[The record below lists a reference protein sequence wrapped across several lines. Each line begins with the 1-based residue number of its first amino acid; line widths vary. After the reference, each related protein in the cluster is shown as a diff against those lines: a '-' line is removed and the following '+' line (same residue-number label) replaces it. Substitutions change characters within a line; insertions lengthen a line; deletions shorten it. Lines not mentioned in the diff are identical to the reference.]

1 MARGGT
7 GGPGRFIEDDDYR
20 SSFQED
26 LESTIDLSTWSMG
39 LDIEQLISDIRSQI
53 SHSATAEDVIQETV
67 RTEVLRNLKAHTGL
81 EVAGVYPASA
91 ERLRTVFEALLFP
104 GRVEAVASMV
114 ASHDSLPLGIT
125 QLGVA
130 IVGYGGMSGTFSQRL
145 FRKELSTGNEDP
157 VRDAMECMAER
168 HNRSGMGRRDLL
180 SMLARRGLRDY
191 CERAILLDKSQ
202 AEWRIGQGNPCS
214 RELLSGS
221 GYPRLL
227 MASLKMLSRLI
238 GGHKKFVFVPHA
250 MEERGYLTLGHS
262 LQAGEYAI
270 IRTLE
275 SDSAYFVKHWSY
287 PNEQIRNAALAF
299 VKKYCGD
306 ILIGLFRTSEHAPP
320 CLFFAHREHVHVAA
334 HIVMADSLI
343 HPRRG
348 FPMLLEV
355 ADSSCRGVFGTD
367 SFQGLVQDAYTR
379 AGGKYQYFNER
390 HSRRR
395 ET

>member
-7 GGPGRFIEDDDYR
+7 AGQGRFIGDDDYWDG
-20 SSFQED
+20 FNEN
-26 LESTIDLSTWSMG
+26 LESTLDLDTWSIG
-39 LDIEQLISDIRSQI
+39 LDIEKLISDIHAQVSG
-53 SHSATAEDVIQETV
+53 SATAEETIQATV
-67 RTEVLRNLKAHTGL
+67 RTGILRKLKEHTKL
-81 EVAGVYPASA
+81 DVAGVYPASE

-104 GRVEAVASMV
+104 GRVEAVTSSV

-125 QLGVA
+125 QLGAAV
-130 IVGYGGMSGTFSQRL
+130 VGYGGTSGTFSQRL
-145 FRKELSTGNEDP
+145 FRKELSTRDADP
-157 VRDAMECMAER
+157 VQAAMECMSER
-168 HNRSGMGRRDLL
+168 HERSGMGRRDNL

-191 CERAILLDKSQ
+191 AERAILLDKAQ
-202 AEWRIGQGNPCS
+202 AEWRVGQGNPCS

-227 MASLKMLSRLI
+227 KASLKLLRRLI
-238 GGHKKFVFVPHA
+238 GEHKKFVFVPHA
-250 MEERGYLTLGHS
+250 MEERGYLTLGHA

-275 SDSAYFVKHWSY
+275 SDSAYFAERWSY
-287 PNEQIRNAALAF
+287 PSEELRSEVLDF
-299 VKKYCGD
+299 VRGYCRD
-306 ILIGLFRTSEHAPP
+306 ILIGLFRSSANAPP

-348 FPMLLEV
+348 FPMLLDV

-379 AGGKYQYFNER
+379 AGGKYQYLNER
-390 HSRRR
+390 YGRQR
-395 ET
+395 ER

>member
-1 MARGGT
+1 MARGGA
-7 GGPGRFIEDDDYR
+7 GGSGRFIGDDDYR
-20 SSFQED
+20 SGFNEN
-26 LESTIDLSTWSMG
+26 LESTLDLDTWSIGMDVER
-39 LDIEQLISDIRSQI
+39 LVTDIRANV
-53 SHSATAEDVIQETV
+53 SHSSTAEETLHAAV
-67 RTEVLRNLKAHTGL
+67 RTNVLGKLKEHTHL
-81 EVAGVYPASA
+81 PEAGVYPA
-91 ERLRTVFEALLFP
+91 EENQLRTAFEALLFP
-104 GRVEAVASMV
+104 GRVEAVASIV

-130 IVGYGGMSGTFSQRL
+130 VVGYGGTSGTFSQRL

-157 VRDAMECMAER
+157 LRDVMECMSER
-168 HNRSGMGRRDLL
+168 HERSGMGRRDVL

-191 CERAILLDKSQ
+191 AERAILLDKAQ
-202 AEWRIGQGNPCS
+202 AEWRIGLGNPCS
-214 RELLSGS
+214 REMLSGS

-227 MASLKMLSRLI
+227 TASLKLLSRLI

-250 MEERGYLTLGHS
+250 MEERGYLTLGHA
-262 LQAGEYAI
+262 LRAGEYAI

-275 SDSAYFVKHWSY
+275 SDSAYFVERWGY
-287 PNEQIRNAALAF
+287 PSEQIRAEVLAF
-299 VKKYCGD
+299 VRQYCRD
-306 ILIGLFRTSEHAPP
+306 ILIGLFRSSEHTPP
-320 CLFFAHREHVHVAA
+320 CLFFAHRKYVHIAA
-334 HIVMADSLI
+334 HIVLADSRI

-355 ADSSCRGVFGTD
+355 ADSSCRGVFGSD

-379 AGGKYQYFNER
+379 AGGNYQYFNER

>member
-7 GGPGRFIEDDDYR
+7 GGSGRFIGDDDYR
-20 SSFQED
+20 SSFKED
-26 LESTIDLSTWSMG
+26 LESTIDLSTWSSG
-39 LDIEQLISDIRSQI
+39 LDIEKLIADIQAQI
-53 SHSATAEDVIQETV
+53 SHSVTAEETIEATV
-67 RTEVLRNLKAHTGL
+67 RTEILLKLKEHTKL
-81 EVAGVYPASA
+81 DAAGVYPAS
-91 ERLRTVFEALLFP
+91 EEWLRTVFEALLFP
-104 GRVEAVASMV
+104 GRVEAVTSIV

-130 IVGYGGMSGTFSQRL
+130 VVGYGGTSGTFSQRL
-145 FRKELSTGNEDP
+145 FRKELSTTDEDP
-157 VRDAMECMAER
+157 VRVAMECMGER
-168 HNRSGMGRRDLL
+168 HERSGMGRRDML

-191 CERAILLDKSQ
+191 AERAILLDKAQ

-227 MASLKMLSRLI
+227 MHSLKMLSRLI
-238 GGHKKFVFVPHA
+238 GEHKKFVFVPHA
-250 MEERGYLTLGHS
+250 LEERGYLMLGHS
-262 LQAGEYAI
+262 LHAGEYAI

-275 SDSAYFVKHWSY
+275 SDSAYFVERWSY
-287 PNEQIRNAALAF
+287 PNEEIRDEVLAF
-299 VKKYCGD
+299 VRKYCRD
-306 ILIGLFRTSEHAPP
+306 IFIGLFRSSEHAPP
-320 CLFFAHREHVHVAA
+320 RLFFAHGEHVHVAA

-367 SFQGLVQDAYTR
+367 SFQGFVQDAHTR
-379 AGGKYQYFNER
+379 AGGKYQYFSER
-390 HSRRR
+390 HWR
-395 ET
+395 

>member
-1 MARGGT
+1 MARGGA
-7 GGPGRFIEDDDYR
+7 GNSGRFIGDDDYR
-20 SSFQED
+20 ASFHEN
-26 LESTIDLSTWSMG
+26 LESTIDLDTWSIG
-39 LDIEQLISDIRSQI
+39 LDIEKLIGNIRDQI
-53 SHSATAEDVIQETV
+53 SGSSTAEENIQATV
-67 RTEVLRNLKAHTGL
+67 RTQVLGKLKEVTRLD
-81 EVAGVYPASA
+81 VAGVYPASK
-91 ERLRTVFEALLFP
+91 EHLRTVFEALLFP
-104 GRVEAVASMV
+104 GRVEAVTSIV

-130 IVGYGGMSGTFSQRL
+130 VVGYGGTSGTFSQRL

-157 VRDAMECMAER
+157 VRDALECMRER
-168 HNRSGMGRRDLL
+168 HERAGMGRRDML

-191 CERAILLDKSQ
+191 SERAILLDKAQ

-221 GYPRLL
+221 GYPRL
-227 MASLKMLSRLI
+227 MSASLKLLGRLI
-238 GGHKKFVFVPHA
+238 GGHQKFVFVPHA
-250 MEERGYLTLGHS
+250 MEERGYLTLGHA
-262 LQAGEYAI
+262 LQEGEYAI

-275 SDSAYFVKHWSY
+275 SDSEYFVQRWSY
-287 PNEQIRNAALAF
+287 PSEEYREQALAF
-299 VKKYCGD
+299 VREFCRD
-306 ILIGLFRTSEHAPP
+306 ILIGLFRSSEHAPP
-320 CLFFAHREHVHVAA
+320 CLFFAHRKHVHIAA

-390 HSRRR
+390 YARRR
-395 ET
+395 EG

>member
-7 GGPGRFIEDDDYR
+7 GAPGRFIGDDDYR
-20 SSFQED
+20 SSFNED
-26 LESTIDLSTWSMG
+26 FESTINLSTWSLG
-39 LDIEQLISDIRSQI
+39 LDIERLVADIRAQI
-53 SHSATAEDVIQETV
+53 AHSATAEDTIQETV
-67 RTEVLRNLKAHTGL
+67 RTEVLRNLKAHTRL
-81 EVAGVYPASA
+81 DIAGVYPASE

-104 GRVEAVASMV
+104 GRVEAVTSVV

-130 IVGYGGMSGTFSQRL
+130 VVGYGGTSGTFSQRL

-157 VRDAMECMAER
+157 VGAALEVMGER
-168 HNRSGMGRRDLL
+168 HERSGMGRRDIL

-191 CERAILLDKSQ
+191 SERAILMDKAQ

-214 RELLSGS
+214 QGLLSGS

-227 MASLKMLSRLI
+227 LASLKMLRRLI
-238 GGHKKFVFVPHA
+238 GEHKKFVFVPHA
-250 MEERGYLTLGHS
+250 MEERGYLTLGHA
-262 LQAGEYAI
+262 LRAGEYAI

-275 SDSAYFVKHWSY
+275 SDSAYFVEGWRY
-287 PNEQIRNAALAF
+287 PTEDLRAEALKF
-299 VKKYCGD
+299 VRDYCGNVV
-306 ILIGLFRTSEHAPP
+306 IGLFRTSEHAPP
-320 CLFFAHREHVHVAA
+320 SLFFAHREHVHVAA

-343 HPRRG
+343 HPKRG

-355 ADSSCRGVFGTD
+355 ADSSCRGVFGSD

-390 HSRRR
+390 HARRR

>member
-7 GGPGRFIEDDDYR
+7 GGPGRFIGDDDYR
-20 SSFQED
+20 SSFNED
-26 LESTIDLSTWSMG
+26 LDATLDLDTWSMG
-39 LDIEQLISDIRSQI
+39 LDIERLIADIHSQI
-53 SHSATAEDVIQETV
+53 SHSSTAEEVIRETV
-67 RTEVLRNLKAHTGL
+67 RTQVLRKLQEVTKL
-81 EVAGVYPASA
+81 EDAGVYPASA
-91 ERLRTVFEALLFP
+91 ERLRTVFEALLFS

-130 IVGYGGMSGTFSQRL
+130 IVGYSGTSGTFSQRL

-157 VRDAMECMAER
+157 VQDALECMAER
-168 HNRSGMGRRDLL
+168 HERSGMGRRDRL

-191 CERAILLDKSQ
+191 AERAILLDKAQ

-227 MASLKMLSRLI
+227 TASLKMLSRLI
-238 GGHKKFVFVPHA
+238 GVHKKFVFVPHA
-250 MEERGYLTLGHS
+250 MEERGYLTLGHA
-262 LQAGEYAI
+262 LLPGEYAI

-275 SDSAYFVKHWSY
+275 SDSAYFVKQWSY
-287 PNEQIRNAALAF
+287 PSEEIRGEVLAF
-299 VKKYCGD
+299 VRKYCRD
-306 ILIGLFRTSEHAPP
+306 ILIGLFRSSEHAPP

-334 HIVMADSLI
+334 HIAMADSLI

-355 ADSSCRGVFGTD
+355 ADSSCRGVFGAD

-379 AGGKYQYFNER
+379 AGGKYQYVNER
-390 HSRRR
+390 QWRRR

>member
-7 GGPGRFIEDDDYR
+7 GGPGRFIGDEDYR
-20 SSFQED
+20 SSFKED
-26 LESTIDLSTWSMG
+26 LESTIDLDTWSMG
-39 LDIEQLISDIRSQI
+39 LDIEQLIADIQSQI
-53 SHSATAEDVIQETV
+53 SHSATAEDAIQETV
-67 RTEVLRNLKAHTGL
+67 RTKVLRKLQEHTGL
-81 EVAGVYPASA
+81 DVAGVYPASA

-104 GRVEAVASMV
+104 GQVEAVASMV

-168 HNRSGMGRRDLL
+168 HERSGVGRRDAL

-191 CERAILLDKSQ
+191 SERAILLDKAQ

-227 MASLKMLSRLI
+227 MASLKMLARLI
-238 GGHKKFVFVPHA
+238 GRHKKFVFVPHA
-250 MEERGYLTLGHS
+250 MEERGYLTLGHA
-262 LQAGEYAI
+262 LQPGEYAI

-275 SDSAYFVKHWSY
+275 SDSAYFVERWSY
-287 PNEQIRNAALAF
+287 PTEQIRSEVLAF
-299 VKKYCGD
+299 VRQYCRD
-306 ILIGLFRTSEHAPP
+306 ILICLFRSSEHAPP

-367 SFQGLVQDAYTR
+367 SFQGLIQDAYTR

-390 HSRRR
+390 HWRRR
-395 ET
+395 E

>member
-1 MARGGT
+1 MARGG
-7 GGPGRFIEDDDYR
+7 GGGARRFIGDDDYR
-20 SSFQED
+20 TSFHED
-26 LESTIDLSTWSMG
+26 LDATLDLDKWSMG
-39 LDIEQLISDIRSQI
+39 VDIERLIADIQTQI
-53 SHSATAEDVIQETV
+53 SQSSNTETDVQRTV
-67 RTEVLRNLKAHTGL
+67 RTQVLGKLKEHTGL
-81 EVAGVYPASA
+81 ESAGVYSA
-91 ERLRTVFEALLFP
+91 NTERLRTVFAALLFP
-104 GRVEAVASMV
+104 GKVEAVASMV

-145 FRKELSTGNEDP
+145 FRKELAAENEDP
-157 VRDAMECMAER
+157 VQDALECMRER
-168 HNRSGMGRRDLL
+168 HERAGMGRRDML

-191 CERAILLDKSQ
+191 SERAILLDKSQ

-227 MASLKMLSRLI
+227 QASLKMLSRLI
-238 GGHKKFVFVPHA
+238 GGHKKFVFVPTA
-250 MEERGYLTLGHS
+250 MEERGYLTLGHA
-262 LQAGEYAI
+262 LQPGEYAI

-275 SDSAYFVKHWSY
+275 SDSAHFVERWDY
-287 PNEQIRNAALAF
+287 PSEQLRDQVHDF
-299 VKKYCGD
+299 VSRYCRD
-306 ILIGLFRTSEHAPP
+306 ILIGLFRTSERAPP

-390 HSRRR
+390 HWRRR

>member
-7 GGPGRFIEDDDYR
+7 GGSGRFIGDDDYR
-20 SSFQED
+20 SGFHEE
-26 LESTIDLSTWSMG
+26 LESTIDLSTWSLG
-39 LDIEQLISDIRSQI
+39 LDVERLVADIRAQISDS
-53 SHSATAEDVIQETV
+53 STSEETIQATV
-67 RTEVLRNLKAHTGL
+67 RTKVLRKLKDHTRL
-81 EVAGVYPASA
+81 DMAGVYPASE

-104 GRVEAVASMV
+104 GRVEAVSSIV

-130 IVGYGGMSGTFSQRL
+130 VVGYGGTSGTFSQRL

-157 VRDAMECMAER
+157 VQDALECMGER
-168 HNRSGMGRRDLL
+168 HERSGMGRRDML

-191 CERAILLDKSQ
+191 SERAILLDKAQ

-227 MASLKMLSRLI
+227 MASLKMLSGLI
-238 GGHKKFVFVPHA
+238 GGYKKFVFVPHA
-250 MEERGYLTLGHS
+250 MEERGYLTLGHA

-275 SDSAYFVKHWSY
+275 SDSAYFVERWSY
-287 PNEQIRNAALAF
+287 PTEQLREKVLDF
-299 VKKYCGD
+299 VRRYCRD
-306 ILIGLFRTSEHAPP
+306 ILIGLFRSSEHAPP

-334 HIVMADSLI
+334 HLVMADSLI

-367 SFQGLVQDAYTR
+367 SFHGLVQDAYTR
-379 AGGKYQYFNER
+379 AGGRYQYFNER
-390 HSRRR
+390 YARRR
-395 ET
+395 EA

>member
-1 MARGGT
+1 MARGGS
-7 GGPGRFIEDDDYR
+7 GAPGRYIGDDDYR
-20 SSFQED
+20 SGFDED
-26 LESTIDLSTWSMG
+26 LDSTINLDTWSTG
-39 LDIEQLISDIRSQI
+39 LDIERLISDLHAQI
-53 SHSATAEDVIQETV
+53 SHSATAEDTIQETV
-67 RTEVLRNLKAHTGL
+67 RTQVLRKLKDYTRL
-81 EVAGVYPASA
+81 DEAGVYPASE

-104 GRVEAVASMV
+104 GRVEAVTSMV

-125 QLGVA
+125 QLGAA
-130 IVGYGGMSGTFSQRL
+130 IVGYGGTSGTFSQRL
-145 FRKELSTGNEDP
+145 FRKELSTGNADP
-157 VRDAMECMAER
+157 IRDALECMGVR
-168 HNRSGMGRRDLL
+168 HERSGMGRRDLL
-180 SMLARRGLRDY
+180 SMLARRGLRDHS
-191 CERAILLDKSQ
+191 ERAILLEKAQ

-214 RELLSGS
+214 RNLLSGS

-227 MASLKMLSRLI
+227 MASLEMLSKLI
-238 GGHKKFVFVPHA
+238 GVHKKFVFVPHA

-262 LQAGEYAI
+262 LRAGEYAI
-270 IRTLE
+270 IQTLE
-275 SDSAYFVKHWSY
+275 SDSAYFVGRWDY
-287 PNEQIRNAALAF
+287 PNEQCRNAALDF
-299 VKKYCGD
+299 VERYCRD
-306 ILIGLFRTSEHAPP
+306 ILIGLFRTSDNAPP

-379 AGGKYQYFNER
+379 AGGKYQYINER
-390 HSRRR
+390 HWRRR

>member
-7 GGPGRFIEDDDYR
+7 GGAGRFIGDEDYR
-20 SSFQED
+20 SSFNED

-39 LDIEQLISDIRSQI
+39 LDIEKLIANIHAQI
-53 SHSATAEDVIQETV
+53 FHSAIAEETIQATV
-67 RTEVLRNLKAHTGL
+67 RTKILSKLKEYTRL
-81 EVAGVYPASA
+81 DEAGVYPASA

-104 GRVEAVASMV
+104 GRVEAVTSIV
-114 ASHDSLPLGIT
+114 AAHDTLPLGIT

-130 IVGYGGMSGTFSQRL
+130 VVGYGGTSGTFSQRL
-145 FRKELSTGNEDP
+145 FRKELSATDEDP
-157 VRDAMECMAER
+157 VRAAMECMGER
-168 HNRSGMGRRDLL
+168 HERSGLGRRDML

-191 CERAILLDKSQ
+191 AERAILLDKAQ

-262 LQAGEYAI
+262 LRAGEYAI

-275 SDSAYFVKHWSY
+275 SDSAYFVERWSY
-287 PNEQIRNAALAF
+287 PSEEIRGEALAF
-299 VKKYCGD
+299 VRKYCGD
-306 ILIGLFRTSEHAPP
+306 ILIGLFRSSEHAPP
-320 CLFFAHREHVHVAA
+320 CLFFAHREHVHIAA

-367 SFQGLVQDAYTR
+367 SFLGLVQDAYTR

-390 HSRRR
+390 YWR
-395 ET
+395 

>member
-1 MARGGT
+1 MSRGGT
-7 GGPGRFIEDDDYR
+7 GAPGRFIGDDDYR
-20 SSFQED
+20 SGFNEE
-26 LESTIDLSTWSMG
+26 LESTIDLNTWSMG
-39 LDIEQLISDIRSQI
+39 LDIERLIADVQSQV
-53 SHSATAEDVIQETV
+53 SNSASSEELIQATV
-67 RTEVLRNLKAHTGL
+67 RTQVLGKLKEHTRL
-81 EVAGVYPASA
+81 EESGVYPASE
-91 ERLRTVFEALLFP
+91 ERLRTVFEGVLFP
-104 GRVEAVASMV
+104 GRAEAVTSIV

-130 IVGYGGMSGTFSQRL
+130 VVGYAGTSGTFSQRL
-145 FRKELSTGNEDP
+145 YRKELSTGNEDP
-157 VRDAMECMAER
+157 VRDAMECMSER
-168 HNRSGMGRRDLL
+168 HERSGMGRRDVL

-191 CERAILLDKSQ
+191 SERAILMDKAQ

-227 MASLKMLSRLI
+227 MASLKMLKRLI

-250 MEERGYLTLGHS
+250 MEERGYLTLGHA
-262 LQAGEYAI
+262 LKAGEYAI

-275 SDSAYFVKHWSY
+275 SDSAHFVERWSY
-287 PNEQIRNAALAF
+287 PTEQLRAQVLDF
-299 VKKYCGD
+299 VRTYCKD
-306 ILIGLFRTSEHAPP
+306 VLIGLFRSSAHAPP

-367 SFQGLVQDAYTR
+367 SFQGLVHDAYTR

-390 HSRRR
+390 YARRR
-395 ET
+395 EA

>member
-7 GGPGRFIEDDDYR
+7 GGSGRFIGDNDYR
-20 SSFQED
+20 SSFNED
-26 LESTIDLSTWSMG
+26 LESTLDLSTWSMG
-39 LDIEQLISDIRSQI
+39 LDIEKLVADIRAQISD
-53 SHSATAEDVIQETV
+53 SATTEEAIQATV
-67 RTEVLRNLKAHTGL
+67 RTKVLRKLKEHTEL
-81 EVAGVYPASA
+81 DMAGVYPASA

-104 GRVEAVASMV
+104 GRVEAVSSIV
-114 ASHDSLPLGIT
+114 ASHDGLPLGIT

-130 IVGYGGMSGTFSQRL
+130 VVGYGGMSGTFSQRL

-157 VRDAMECMAER
+157 VRDAMECLGDR
-168 HNRSGMGRRDLL
+168 HERSGMGRRDLL

-191 CERAILLDKSQ
+191 AERAILLDKAQ

-227 MASLKMLSRLI
+227 TASLKMLRRLI
-238 GGHKKFVFVPHA
+238 LGHKKFVFVPHA
-250 MEERGYLTLGHS
+250 MEERGYLTLGHA

-275 SDSAYFVKHWSY
+275 SDSAYFVERWSY
-287 PNEQIRNAALAF
+287 PTEQIRAEALTF
-299 VKKYCGD
+299 VEECCRD
-306 ILIGLFRTSEHAPP
+306 ILIGLFRSSEQAPP

-367 SFQGLVQDAYTR
+367 SFQGVVQDAYTR

-390 HSRRR
+390 HWRRR
-395 ET
+395 EM